1 METQRKNE
9 KGGKQSKMVQY
20 RYMNGE
26 KVGATNNYGIGVR
39 MQSITV
45 TLMFDFIK
53 VNKLD
58 TPALPTRILPG
69 I

>member
-1 METQRKNE
+1 
-9 KGGKQSKMVQY
+9 
-20 RYMNGE
+20 MNGE
-26 KVGATNNYGIGVR
+26 KGSATNNYGIGVR

-58 TPALPTRILPG
+58 TPALPIRILPG